1 MEIAITH
8 CGICASDLH
17 LAKAEWGPFSAFP
30 KPQVS
35 GHEIVG
41 TVAAVGPAVKHLKP
55 GMRVGVGWYKD
66 SCRTCKLC
74 MGGRESTC
82 SASVATAA
90 GGNNGG
96 FAEAIRVPAPCELMG
111 FASVACATVVTCAV
125 YPWLCQLG
133 CTPPCLPRVSHFHF
147 VITSTADAF
156 PIPEGLASEHAAPL
170 FCGGITVYS
179 PLVDHEAVGKR
190 VGIAG
195 IGGLGSM
202 AIQFARCVHTDT
214 CAVMH
219 QSPCS
224 THRLPSSLF
233 LPTLPPHAHLP
244 VLCTCSA
251 RGNYT
256 VGLSTSADKEAMAK
270 GLGAHAFVNMK
281 DEAAVKAAENSLDL
295 IIVTFNVAVDFA
307 PYFAMLAPHGRL
319 VFVGAII
326 GDVKLPIF
334 GPLIMKQLTVAG
346 SVTGGRARI
355 AEMLDFAAAHGV
367 KPQVEVFPFTAE
379 SVTEACERVE
389 ANKIRFRAVLKW

>member
-1 MEIAITH
+1 MAAAAPAKVVSAFGALEPGLKHSKVDIELPPLGAEDVEIAITH

-82 SASVATAA
+82 SGSVATAA

-96 FAEAIRVPAPCELMG
+96 FAEAIRVPAP
-111 FASVACATVVTCAV
+111 
-125 YPWLCQLG
+125 Y
-133 CTPPCLPRVSHFHF
+133 
-147 VITSTADAF
+147 AF

-202 AIQFARCVHTDT
+202 AIQFAR
-214 CAVMH
+214 
-219 QSPCS
+219 
-224 THRLPSSLF
+224 
-233 LPTLPPHAHLP
+233 
-244 VLCTCSA
+244 A

-295 IIVTFNVAVDFA
+295 IIVTFNVAVDFT
-307 PYFAMLAPHGRL
+307 PYFNMLAPHGRL